1 MIVAVTPLALLI
13 CERVYKLCF
22 VLLRVRASRRH
33 VRAPEQRNTSVARAE
48 VACQSVPHARVRVF
62 SLLYVHIHTRTRTQ
76 TCAHTGMRKHVGVA
90 RAACINRRCACARFL
105 TEPLCADIHTRGHI
119 QTQTCAHT
127 GMRKH
132 VGVAR
137 AEAARKLLHDAVDLL
152 RLARQPELGQKNSIA
167 RNILE

>member
-1 MIVAVTPLALLI
+1 MLRSVACACKSAPRARTRTKEHIGCKSAPRA
-13 CERVYKLCF
+13 RTRKKGTHR
-22 VLLRVRASRRH
+22 LRVRASRRH

-90 RAACINRRCACARFL
+90 RA
-105 TEPLCADIHTRGHI
+105 
-119 QTQTCAHT
+119 
-127 GMRKH
+127 
-132 VGVAR
+132 
-137 AEAARKLLHDAVDLL
+137 EAARKLLHDAVDLL